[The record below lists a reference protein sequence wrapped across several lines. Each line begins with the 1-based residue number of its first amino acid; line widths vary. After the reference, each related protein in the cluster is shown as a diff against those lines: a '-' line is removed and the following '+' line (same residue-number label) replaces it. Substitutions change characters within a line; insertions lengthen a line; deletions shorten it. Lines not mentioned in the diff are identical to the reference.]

1 MLTARNLILGFSL
14 QQLRQVWIDGR
25 QIAHSLE
32 VIRALRE
39 RGVV

>member
-1 MLTARNLILGFSL
+1 MLTAGKLTLGRSL
-14 QQLRQVWIDGR
+14 QQLRQVWIDRR
-25 QIAHSLE
+25 QFAHNPG